1 MVLEID
7 NIELNFGSKRILSG
21 IYLKAIE
28 GQVTGILGR
37 NGCGKTSLL
46 KILFGSLQPKYK
58 TIRINGRNHKGK
70 LYLSNNI
77 AYLPQHQLL
86 PNGIKVKK
94 IFSLYREDWN
104 RFTDYFDS
112 FKIYKNHSVSEL
124 SSGEIRILETY
135 LILNRDSKII
145 MLDEPFSFIAP
156 IYVDIF
162 KTMIQSKKKEKIL
175 IVTDHFYN
183 DIMDIGDT
191 IYLMKGGQSKLI
203 SSKDDLVRDGYL
215 SSNSQ

>member
-28 GQVTGILGR
+28 GEVTGILGR

-58 TIRINGRNHKGK
+58 TIRVNGKNCKGK

-77 AYLPQHQLL
+77 AYLPQHKLL
-86 PNGIKVKK
+86 PSGITIKR
-94 IFSLYREDWN
+94 IFNLYKEDWYK
-104 RFTDYFDS
+104 FTDFFDS

-135 LILNRDSKII
+135 LVLNRHSKII

-156 IYVDIF
+156 IYVDVF
-162 KTMIQSKKKEKIL
+162 KKMIQSKKKER
-175 IVTDHFYN
+175 IVIITDHFHN
-183 DIMDIGDT
+183 DVMDIGDT
-191 IYLMKGGQSKLI
+191 FYLIKNGNSKLI
-203 SSKDDLVRDGYL
+203 TNKDDLVRDGYL